1 MDAAEAELSGI
12 KTERD
17 NFSTSINTLEQRL
30 SQTTQDAQKAH
41 ELSRD
46 VRELQ
51 QRLKGVEGERD
62 SLTGTQKVAAERIA
76 LCEARIQAKDNELRI
91 SQLQLDEQRKQN
103 MQTLQLEV
111 RLSLLL
117 LELNTLMH
125 ILSIIF

>member
-1 MDAAEAELSGI
+1 M
-12 KTERD
+12 
-17 NFSTSINTLEQRL
+17 
-30 SQTTQDAQKAH
+30 AH

-111 RLSLLL
+111 RLCS
-117 LELNTLMH
+117 
-125 ILSIIF
+125 